1 MVSLLS
7 FRTFSCNN
15 IKSKHCKQLNSI
27 DWAQYSRINSIF
39 GSLLRYY
46 RLVMLFCY
54 LFMSHTQTE
63 YNMRY
68 HSYISDV
75 ALFFSNFV
83 LLIERVYVWMFFF
96 ACRKIHSWK
105 MSKTNKKKIKHR
117 WNEKSCTIWCICTI
131 HHFTSDLRRN
141 IIFDQTNASFRF
153 NKLNAVFHVICTR
166 CQCEAVFCIRIL
178 FTDVQSNVNICIG
191 CETTT
196 TMKNWAIA
204 LMFIVYCI
212 LTIVF
217 FLFSPFFCSFLG
229 RTLLPWRST
238 SNWDYRYEFE
248 SFLISSCHKTRSM
261 TMRTFF
267 PLLQIFY

>member
-83 LLIERVYVWMFFF
+83 LLIERVYVCMFFF
-96 ACRKIHSWK
+96 LRVGKYTVEKWARQIKKNQAQMEWKKLYHLMYLYHSP
-105 MSKTNKKKIKHR
+105 
-117 WNEKSCTIWCICTI
+117 
-131 HHFTSDLRRN
+131 
-141 IIFDQTNASFRF
+141 
-153 NKLNAVFHVICTR
+153 FHVGFEKKYYFRSDKC
-166 CQCEAVFCIRIL
+166 
-178 FTDVQSNVNICIG
+178 
-191 CETTT
+191 
-196 TMKNWAIA
+196 
-204 LMFIVYCI
+204 FI
-212 LTIVF
+212 
-217 FLFSPFFCSFLG
+217 
-229 RTLLPWRST
+229 
-238 SNWDYRYEFE
+238 
-248 SFLISSCHKTRSM
+248 
-261 TMRTFF
+261 
-267 PLLQIFY
+267 QIQ

>member
-83 LLIERVYVWMFFF
+83 LLIERVYVCMFFF

-105 MSKTNKKKIKHR
+105 MSKTNKKKSSTDGMK
-117 WNEKSCTIWCICTI
+117 KVVPFDVFVPFTI
-131 HHFTSDLRRN
+131 SRR
-141 IIFDQTNASFRF
+141 IW
-153 NKLNAVFHVICTR
+153 
-166 CQCEAVFCIRIL
+166 EEIL
-178 FTDVQSNVNICIG
+178 FSIRQMLHSDSISWMQFSMLFALDANVKRSSVFGFYLQMFNRMWISALDVRRRRRRRWKI
-191 CETTT
+191 E
-196 TMKNWAIA
+196 
-204 LMFIVYCI
+204 L
-212 LTIVF
+212 
-217 FLFSPFFCSFLG
+217 
-229 RTLLPWRST
+229 
-238 SNWDYRYEFE
+238 
-248 SFLISSCHKTRSM
+248 
-261 TMRTFF
+261 
-267 PLLQIFY
+267 